1 MREEYISPEV
11 EIVEF
16 DTEDVITT
24 SNTRSGNDSDVID
37 GHGKALSA
45 CKGTYTEGSGVY
57 RSAVGRCAG
66 QEFSASL

>member
-1 MREEYISPEV
+1 MRAEYISQEV

-37 GHGKALSA
+37 LPP
-45 CKGTYTEGSGVY
+45 VP
-57 RSAVGRCAG
+57 VP
-66 QEFSASL
+66 